1 MGAKGQ
7 AGYFYTCK
15 QGERIPLGLSIGNSL
30 LYEEQRVQGVTQSH
44 VRGEMQG
51 TTLENKEIIQ
61 GTAAPKS
68 YITMSTGEDDDD

>member
-1 MGAKGQ
+1 
-7 AGYFYTCK
+7 
-15 QGERIPLGLSIGNSL
+15 
-30 LYEEQRVQGVTQSH
+30 
-44 VRGEMQG
+44 MQG